1 MITLINMPLTNIPYL
16 FGLNIVILALF
27 LGYGLWVLWDIFGL
41 PMLSKSP
48 LVKIA
53 CLSLA
58 PILILIFGVGTFTW
72 YYLGNEGGG
81 HVTVGEIGLDERLDR
96 DFKLRGN
103 YVVGSLMEG
112 SDGNSTV
119 FKMISDNITISVIT
133 SSNIPG
139 RFYSGSCDVLLE
151 GRFNSDDIFWS
162 ETLTCVPDDNVGYL
176 IAAYGISWILLFGYV
191 VFNSRKYR
199 ELKDILKTYTTV
211 TEP

>member
-1 MITLINMPLTNIPYL
+1 MITLINMPLTYIPYL

-27 LGYGLWVLWDIFGL
+27 LGYGLWVFWDIFGL
-41 PMLSKSP
+41 PKLSKSP

-58 PILILIFGVGTFTW
+58 PLLILIFGVAILTW
-72 YYLGNEGGG
+72 SYLGNEGRGY
-81 HVTVGEIGLDERLDR
+81 VTVGEIALDQRPDR
-96 DFKLRGN
+96 DLKLRGD

-119 FKMISDNITISVIT
+119 FEMISDNITISVIT

-162 ETLTCVPDDNVGYL
+162 EKLTCVPDDNVGYL
-176 IAAYGISWILLFGYV
+176 ISAYGISWILLFGYV

-199 ELKDILKTYTTV
+199 ELKDILRAPPIIS
-211 TEP
+211 EP

>member
-1 MITLINMPLTNIPYL
+1 MPLTNIPYL

-112 SDGNSTV
+112 YDGNSTV
-119 FKMISDNITISVIT
+119 FKMISDFRRDLHRQDLEILSVKIT
-133 SSNIPG
+133 
-139 RFYSGSCDVLLE
+139 F
-151 GRFNSDDIFWS
+151 
-162 ETLTCVPDDNVGYL
+162 
-176 IAAYGISWILLFGYV
+176 
-191 VFNSRKYR
+191 
-199 ELKDILKTYTTV
+199 
-211 TEP
+211 